1 MGAWAPWGL
10 EMELGEHEFLCSHG
24 DDDWWQVGM
33 RACTLAMLPD
43 GLEGSRALDLGAGCG
58 YVVRDL
64 RRRGI
69 DAEGVELSPYAVER
83 SADIGMESHLRVGR
97 LQDALD
103 TTSDLGLITCLD
115 VLPHREV
122 DEREVLAS
130 AARRLRPGGLM
141 LLRVPAYQRLYGH
154 HGSARRAAQLRQHA
168 AVRHRARGTSPRALA
183 AFARCSRPVVEPDM
197 AGAGQ
202 RGAALHAAGRGEAD
216 RPRRRAALRLVA
228 ARVAG
233 TVALMDG
240 IVVIAAENLASCRIA
255 RPLLRRMTGRR
266 ASRAVCPPGR
276 AARDGAAGARDDAPR
291 RCP

>member
-1 MGAWAPWGL
+1 MRSAGNESWGP
-10 EMELGEHEFLCSHG
+10 GRRG
-24 DDDWWQVGM
+24 
-33 RACTLAMLPD
+33 
-43 GLEGSRALDLGAGCG
+43 GLRWSSASMSSFAVTATALDLGAGCG

-154 HGSARRAAQLRQHA
+154 HDRYVHQLRRYGSGDVEQLAVQAGLRVARRSFANMLLFGIVLAA
-168 AVRHRARGTSPRALA
+168 RALERLRPSLD
-183 AFARCSRPVVEPDM
+183 ARDRSSNRIWPAPVN
-197 AGAGQ
+197 
-202 RGAALHAAGRGEAD
+202 
-216 RPRRRAALRLVA
+216 AALRSTLQA
-228 ARVAG
+228 EARLIG
-233 TVALMDG
+233 HGVALPFG
-240 IVVIAAENLASCRIA
+240 SS
-255 RPLLRRMTGRR
+255 LLVLLER
-266 ASRAVCPPGR
+266 SL
-276 AARDGAAGARDDAPR
+276 
-291 RCP
+291 